1 MRTQMVLLLIAI
13 AGPTLCRAVCAYF
26 TTMGMVDHRRLRDPL
41 APSSSHQKVGGR
53 LSLAS
58 VIPSRPHRC
67 VFLAQAHSPA
77 VQCSPRAWVR
87 PPRSGQ
93 TVSHSGLAPAEVIC

>member
-1 MRTQMVLLLIAI
+1 MRTQMVLLRI
-13 AGPTLCRAVCAYF
+13 AGPTLYRAVCAYF
-26 TTMGMVDHRRLRDPL
+26 TTMGMVDHRRLPDPL
-41 APSSSHQKVGGR
+41 APSSSHQKVGGG

-58 VIPSRPHRC
+58 VVPSRPRRR
-67 VFLAQAHSPA
+67 VFLAQAYSPA
-77 VQCSPRAWVR
+77 VQCSPRAWAG